1 MSRAEL
7 IDYIRKN
14 DEFYREKDLSRH
26 HEDELRKIKEMIET
40 TKALEQRST
49 SKK

>member
-14 DEFYREKDLSRH
+14 DEFYRERDLSRH

-40 TKALEQRST
+40 IKSLQQKSA